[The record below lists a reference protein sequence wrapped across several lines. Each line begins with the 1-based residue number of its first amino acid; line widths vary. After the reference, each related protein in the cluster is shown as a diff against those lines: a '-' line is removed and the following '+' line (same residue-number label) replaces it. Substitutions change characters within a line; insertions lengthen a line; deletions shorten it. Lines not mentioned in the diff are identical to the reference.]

1 MPPRRVALSVWL
13 LSSTRVGKE
22 GEEQGRRVQLETST
36 SGLWATVAGR
46 SPSAVGGGGGRQVLR
61 VSCWVELGGVGLGLR
76 GGRTEE
82 DDGHDRRGATMG
94 CGWWPLVGQRRRREV
109 VEVGG

>member
-1 MPPRRVALSVWL
+1 M
-13 LSSTRVGKE
+13 
-22 GEEQGRRVQLETST
+22 QLETST
-36 SGLWATVAGR
+36 SGLWAAVAGR

-82 DDGHDRRGATMG
+82 DDGHDRRGAR
-94 CGWWPLVGQRRRREV
+94 WF
-109 VEVGG
+109 VGGGHWWVNAGAER